1 MALLDVDEATERFKK
16 KLEEGYFDDKG
27 LSDEE
32 IQTMMKTLV
41 EADKEQGMN
50 RDTLEQDPCNTCGY
64 EEGSI
69 YCKEHCPHEA
79 KIEQEPCDD
88 AISRQAALGCCRNEW
103 EEEVEIRLKS
113 LPPVNPQPK
122 TWHCKD
128 CKWWKDSD
136 GEFRRGVGAESKC
149 PINRQKVFE
158 GNGYCYMFESQESEE

>member
-79 KIEQEPCDD
+79 RELAK
-88 AISRQAALGCCRNEW
+88 
-103 EEEVEIRLKS
+103 
-113 LPPVNPQPK
+113 LPPVTLQPK
-122 TWHCKD
+122 TGRWVVDLQTATENYYICSECGRRIHLRYPDTIDNYPYCHC
-128 CKWWKDSD
+128 
-136 GEFRRGVGAESKC
+136 GAQMVEL
-149 PINRQKVFE
+149 
-158 GNGYCYMFESQESEE
+158 